1 MHTHVRRISRW
12 RGITGFAVVAAFA
25 AFSLTFASCGKSAK
39 SAGPVKIQVMIGFG
53 GGTDPTQ
60 APTHEALQKE
70 FNEGIGKEKG
80 IELEFLTVQYN
91 EASQKFTTLVAGG
104 MTPDIVGPIGIS
116 GVAKFMDE
124 WLDLNPY
131 LKKSSIDL
139 SAFDPA
145 LVKAHEYTLEGK
157 KVQVGLPIGFYPSV
171 LFYNE
176 DIFDRAGVDYPPT
189 AWGTPDWTY
198 EKLIEIA
205 RKLTLDENGKTP
217 NDPGFDRDH
226 IAQYGYDGT
235 DWAPWRAWIGKFF
248 DASGNSVA
256 LGMSPDYKTSE
267 MNTAQWKKAF
277 ALLESQVYKDMVR
290 PRVDPNNNA
299 SLFGDN
305 DPLASNKLGMWEIFS
320 WISYAMEGWDAN
332 FKWNVAAIPSL
343 DGKIVSATNSDT
355 FVLTKSGK
363 NHDEAWTVYEWLF
376 SKSVYDRLA
385 KNYGCIP
392 AMKSLQADW
401 IKDRKEGVK
410 DESGEWA
417 WNSYPRPDIH
427 WEVFLDAGKYA
438 DNPNNEAWVPNYGK
452 VWDAMENAMANVIS
466 GQYTS
471 VDQVTNDLDA
481 EVQGYLDEYWAAKK

>member
-1 MHTHVRRISRW
+1 MLTLKSHGCIRRAAL
-12 RGITGFAVVAAFA
+12 RGIAAAALVLLVMTG
-25 AFSLTFASCGKSAK
+25 TSCGKTAK
-39 SAGPVKIQVMIGFG
+39 ASGPVKVQVFIGFG

-70 FNEGIGKEKG
+70 FNEGIGREKG
-80 IELEFLTVQYN
+80 IELEFVTVQYN

-104 MTPDIVGPIGIS
+104 MTPDIVGPIGVS
-116 GVAKFMDE
+116 GVAKFIDE
-124 WLDLNPY
+124 WM
-131 LKKSSIDL
+131 DL
-139 SAFDPA
+139 SPLIKKDRVDLSVYDPA
-145 LVKAHEYTLEGK
+145 LVKTHEYVLEGK
-157 KVQVGLPIGFYPSV
+157 PVQVGLPIGYYPSV
-171 LFYNE
+171 LYYNE

-189 AWGTPDWTY
+189 EWGKAGWTY
-198 EKLIEIA
+198 EKLIETA

-217 NDPGFDRDH
+217 NDPGFDKDH

-248 DASGNSVA
+248 DQKGNSVA
-256 LGMSPDYKTSE
+256 LGMSEDYKTARMDSPE
-267 MNTAQWKKAF
+267 WKEAF
-277 ALLESQVYKDMVR
+277 TLLESQVYGDFVR

-320 WISYAMEGWDAN
+320 WIGYAMEGWDAN

-343 DGKIVSATNSDT
+343 DGRIVSATNSDT
-355 FVLTKSGK
+355 FVMTKSGK
-363 NHDEAWTVYEWLF
+363 HRDEAWEVYKWLF
-376 SKSVYDRLA
+376 SKDVYARLA

-392 AMKSLQADW
+392 AMSSLQAAW
-401 IKDRKEGVK
+401 LKDMREGVK
-410 DESGEWA
+410 DENGEWA
-417 WNSYPRPDIH
+417 WNAYPRPDIH
-427 WEVFLDAGKYA
+427 WEVFLGASKYA

-466 GQYTS
+466 GQYQS
-471 VDQVTNDLDA
+471 VDQVTKDLNT